1 MRGRDK
7 MKIFNFTTLSPE
19 CRNIEL
25 VKDVGQIPYVL
36 GKEHQ
41 DIDTAIVASCIKQ
54 DGPNLEN
61 VQGLKIIHR
70 PLFLKKHE
78 LTGVVYLLFHA
89 RKIDWLSLHHAG
101 RRSYYWTKIYKFLNP
116 KGKVYLK
123 LDMDFRSCDM
133 YDNDERERSI
143 FSKNTNIID
152 LITVETEAIKNR
164 IQKYSVKDIKILGN
178 GYCKSSV
185 EPNIFKKRKRSF
197 ITVGRLGTRQKA
209 TEILL
214 DAFAESAKEHEWNLI
229 LVGSIEE
236 EFKSYISDFFKKNPE
251 LKERVIFKGEINDRK
266 SLNEEYCTARV
277 FLLPSRW
284 ESWGLVVGEALSCGL
299 RVIVSDLVPPM
310 KEMTNNEMFGQ
321 IVPADDSDALCRA
334 IIKET
339 QREFSF
345 NEVLAIKEYAENQFS
360 WSKICDELYNLL
372 MES

>member
-1 MRGRDK
+1 MRT
-7 MKIFNFTTLSPE
+7 INFTTLSPE

-36 GKEHQ
+36 GNEHQ
-41 DIDTAIVASCIKQ
+41 DIDTSIVASCIKK

-61 VQGLKIIHR
+61 VQGLKLIHR
-70 PLFLKKHE
+70 PLFLKNYE
-78 LTGVVYLLFHA
+78 LTGLVYLLFHA

-133 YDNDERERSI
+133 YDNDEWERSI
-143 FSKNTNIID
+143 FFKNTNIID

-164 IQKYSVKDIKILGN
+164 IQKYSAKDIKILGN

-185 EPNIFKKRKRSF
+185 EPNISKRRNRSF

-214 DAFAESAKEHEWNLI
+214 EAFAESAKEHDWNLI

-236 EFKSYISDFFKKNPE
+236 EFKSYINEFFRKHPE
-251 LKERVIFKGEINDRK
+251 LRERIIFKGEIEDRD
-266 SLNEEYCTARV
+266 EIYTEYCSARV

-284 ESWGLVVGEALSCGL
+284 EGFPIVSGEALLCGL

-321 IVPADDSDALCRA
+321 IVPADDIGALCRA
-334 IIKET
+334 IIRET
-339 QREFSF
+339 QRKFSC
-345 NEVLAIKEYAENQFS
+345 NEVFAIKEYAETQFS
-360 WSKICDELYNLL
+360 WSKICNELYDLL